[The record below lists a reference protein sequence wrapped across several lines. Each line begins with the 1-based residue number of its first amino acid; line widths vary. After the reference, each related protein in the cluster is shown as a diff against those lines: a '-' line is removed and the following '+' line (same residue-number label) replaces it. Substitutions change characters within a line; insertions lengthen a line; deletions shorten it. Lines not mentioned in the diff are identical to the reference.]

1 MARVTVEDCSLKIP
15 NRFDLVICAAQRT
28 RQISAGSPLTVERD
42 NDKNPVVALREI
54 AEGHVVAENL
64 MEATV
69 NGFRRHVEAEPQEEE
84 FAELFAQET
93 NSYFTDQTAELDEM
107 TIEGEEEFEVEE
119 EFAKE
124 ENPSPE
130 AE

>member
-15 NRFDLVICAAQRT
+15 NRFDLVVCAAQRT
-28 RQISAGSPLTVERD
+28 RQISAGAPLTVERD

-54 AEGHVVAENL
+54 AEGHVDPKNL
-64 MEATV
+64 MEAAV

-93 NSYFTDQTAELDEM
+93 ASYFNNQTEELNEM
-107 TIEGEEEFEVEE
+107 TIKSEEELEETQENSSPEE
-119 EFAKE
+119 E
-124 ENPSPE
+124 
-130 AE
+130 